1 MIDGKSGAPFART
14 PEFNNGNLLRRAIA
28 GVIAAGALIAVSAVD
43 ARIVSVQMNAP
54 TVAFG
59 GFVFPGVGRY
69 VKIVGVAY
77 AEVDPADPRNSV
89 IVDLNLAAPQPAG
102 LVNNL
107 PQPGKTAS
115 GKVGYTL
122 NFYILKPENLANVSP
137 SLVGYGKVM
146 YEPPNRGGK
155 TWTALARVS
164 GGGNDPATI
173 TDTTILA
180 NSFLMPKGFTMVW
193 SGWEPLTTNATLLSN
208 LTQAISVPIAKNPDG
223 STITGPAYEYGSGS
237 LNLNLTP
244 ASTTD
249 KSTAKLT
256 HRVHL
261 NDPEVTVD
269 PALWNYNA
277 AGTALTLAAPGFIAN
292 DIYEFSYIAKDPE
305 IAGLGFAAVRD
316 FNSWI
321 KYGTA
326 GENNP
331 LAGYV
336 SRIYTEIN
344 SQPGRLLND
353 FRTFGFNEDE
363 SGRKVLDGIMNWI
376 SAGSGINMN
385 YRFSQSG
392 RTERNRQDHRY
403 PENLFPFASV
413 STTDPYTGVTDSRY
427 RKCQL
432 TNTCPLGVEIYS
444 ANEYWVKS
452 ASLLHTTPDG
462 STDLPD
468 SPYTRNYFMS
478 SMQHGTGNGAN
489 RGNCQQFQNPLSSS
503 VTQRALFLALDKW
516 STQGIPAPDSRVP
529 RRDNGT
535 MTLPASTGFPT
546 SIPDPFGETPN
557 GKVTY
562 TGLKS
567 TRFRWNMGADFYTTG
582 IPTINPPVVSPGNY
596 QFDPASTP
604 FFSPDGHPVYPS
616 FAPKTDSDGNDLA
629 GVRLPDVTVPVATYT
644 GWALRRGA
652 QANDGCE
659 GSGQWIP
666 FAATAAAR
674 AATGDPRPSVQER
687 YPSFAD
693 YDTKIQ
699 TAMSKMIQD
708 RLLLCED
715 SVTELSRLRNLGV
728 ARGVPNPPA
737 SFPPY
742 SFALANSSVGASPPA
757 LWPPNGKM
765 VPVSLGVVAPD
776 TCNVSCNI
784 TQITGTD
791 GASAGDWQITGP
803 MTANLRSDRSGK
815 NKDGR
820 VYTMQLACTD
830 PATNLTSAKS
840 VQVNV
845 PHDQRKN

>member
-1 MIDGKSGAPFART
+1 
-14 PEFNNGNLLRRAIA
+14 
-28 GVIAAGALIAVSAVD
+28 
-43 ARIVSVQMNAP
+43 
-54 TVAFG
+54 
-59 GFVFPGVGRY
+59 
-69 VKIVGVAY
+69 
-77 AEVDPADPRNSV
+77 
-89 IVDLNLAAPQPAG
+89 
-102 LVNNL
+102 
-107 PQPGKTAS
+107 
-115 GKVGYTL
+115 
-122 NFYILKPENLANVSP
+122 
-137 SLVGYGKVM
+137 
-146 YEPPNRGGK
+146 
-155 TWTALARVS
+155 
-164 GGGNDPATI
+164 
-173 TDTTILA
+173 
-180 NSFLMPKGFTMVW
+180 
-193 SGWEPLTTNATLLSN
+193 
-208 LTQAISVPIAKNPDG
+208 
-223 STITGPAYEYGSGS
+223 
-237 LNLNLTP
+237 
-244 ASTTD
+244 
-249 KSTAKLT
+249 
-256 HRVHL
+256 
-261 NDPEVTVD
+261 
-269 PALWNYNA
+269 
-277 AGTALTLAAPGFIAN
+277 
-292 DIYEFSYIAKDPE
+292 
-305 IAGLGFAAVRD
+305 
-316 FNSWI
+316 
-321 KYGTA
+321 
-326 GENNP
+326 
-331 LAGYV
+331 
-336 SRIYTEIN
+336 
-344 SQPGRLLND
+344 
-353 FRTFGFNEDE
+353 
-363 SGRKVLDGIMNWI
+363 
-376 SAGSGINMN
+376 
-385 YRFSQSG
+385 
-392 RTERNRQDHRY
+392 
-403 PENLFPFASV
+403 
-413 STTDPYTGVTDSRY
+413 
-427 RKCQL
+427 
-432 TNTCPLGVEIYS
+432 
-444 ANEYWVKS
+444 
-452 ASLLHTTPDG
+452 
-462 STDLPD
+462 
-468 SPYTRNYFMS
+468 
-478 SMQHGTGNGAN
+478 
-489 RGNCQQFQNPLSSS
+489 
-503 VTQRALFLALDKW
+503 
-516 STQGIPAPDSRVP
+516 
-529 RRDNGT
+529 
-535 MTLPASTGFPT
+535 
-546 SIPDPFGETPN
+546 
-557 GKVTY
+557 
-562 TGLKS
+562 
-567 TRFRWNMGADFYTTG
+567 MGADFYTTG